1 MPHDTFTADPAPAC
15 ELPCGFKLL
24 QGQYQIERPL
34 ISGGFGITYL
44 ARDSLERRVVI
55 KECYPAGLCS
65 RSGTDVEPATPE
77 HAKSWRNVLRAFL
90 REAHLLARARHP
102 GIVGVHQVFKE
113 NQTAYIAMEFID
125 GLDLLTVREEQPERL
140 TGPVLRQILVQSL
153 EALGCLHR
161 LGVLHRDISP
171 DNILLGKDGTV
182 TLIDFGAACGS
193 TPDDGTALPMLLAVK
208 DGYSAHELY
217 SPDLPQRPAC
227 DLYALGATLYYLI
240 TGAPPAASQKRLAAL
255 MAGSPDPCRPLL
267 GGPWDADPALLATV
281 DMAMS
286 VLPAERFQS
295 ASDWA
300 AALAEEDAP
309 QDAASPQ
316 TDQSPATHSAPAD
329 DTGRLVAVIADLVA
343 KTNGSLTPGL
353 PRSARQ
359 PQTPPASPPAAP
371 RRPLVNIF
379 GEPVTDLEAWL
390 EEEDAIAW
398 RKRIAPAVQ
407 QPPAAAPVPLTT
419 PSDPALGLRR
429 DKPAFADRLRR
440 IFGRHGNSPQTA
452 KN

>member
-1 MPHDTFTADPAPAC
+1 MPHDTYSADPAPVC

-55 KECYPAGLCS
+55 KECFPAGLC
-65 RSGTDVEPATPE
+65 RRDGTDVEPSAPE
-77 HAKSWRNVLRAFL
+77 HSKSCRNVLRAFL

-102 GIVGVHQVFKE
+102 AIVGVHQVFKE

-140 TGPVLRQILVQSL
+140 TGPVLRRILNQSL
-153 EALGCLHR
+153 EALACLHR

-171 DNILLGKDGTV
+171 DNILLDKDGTV

-193 TPDDGTALPMLLAVK
+193 TPDDSTALPMLLAVK

-240 TGAPPAASQKRLAAL
+240 TGAPPVSSQKRLAAL
-255 MAGSPDPCRPLL
+255 LAGEPDPCRPLL
-267 GGPWDADPALLATV
+267 GGPWAADPALLATV

-295 ASDWA
+295 ASGWA
-300 AALAEEDAP
+300 AALAEEDSP
-309 QDAASPQ
+309 QDAANTQ
-316 TDQSPATHSAPAD
+316 TGPAPATHSAPAD
-329 DTGRLVAVIADLVA
+329 DSGRLVAVIAELVA
-343 KTNGSLTPGL
+343 KTNSSLIPGL
-353 PRSARQ
+353 PLSARQ
-359 PQTPPASPPAAP
+359 TQTPPASPPAAP

-398 RKRIAPAVQ
+398 RKKIAPSAQ
-407 QPPAAAPVPLTT
+407 QPTAAAAAPLAN

-429 DKPAFADRLRR
+429 DKPTFTGRLRK
-440 IFGRHGNSPQTA
+440 IFGRHGNSPQTV